1 MKLGFWYSDMIRF
14 MEDASEYG
22 NYYEQ
27 LVQKMLPHLSPDT
40 HICDAGSGIGY
51 LSLALAPYVRQV
63 TAVEKHPDAAAVLA
77 RNCSSRKIANVISR
91 CGGIDETVPAAP
103 YNAMVF
109 CFFGGSHQIL
119 KLAKQQCSGD
129 IFVFTRNYTHHRFSA
144 GNLPSGWEGYPEL
157 RALLEAWKIPF
168 RQETFSL
175 EFGQPFRNL
184 SDAKLFFQLYSKD
197 SDKSL
202 LTDEFLKGKL
212 QETGRADFPLYLPQ
226 EKQLAFLHFSV
237 KDIPEDFE

>member
-27 LVQKMLPHLSPDT
+27 LVQKMLPHLSRDA

-51 LSLALAPYVRQV
+51 LSLALSPYVRQV
-63 TAVEKHPDAAAVLA
+63 TAVEKHLDAAAVLV
-77 RNCSSRKIANVISR
+77 RNCSSRKITNVISR
-91 CGGIDETVPAAP
+91 CGSIDETAPTEP

-109 CFFGGSHQIL
+109 CFFGGSRQIL
-119 KLAKQQCSGD
+119 NLAKQQCSGD
-129 IFVFTRNYTHHRFSA
+129 VFVFTRNYTRHRFSA

-175 EFGQPFRNL
+175 EFGQPFRNP

-197 SDKSL
+197 PDKSL
-202 LTDEFLKGKL
+202 LTDDFLQGKL
-212 QETGRADFPLYLPQ
+212 QETGRDDFPLYLPQ

>member
-1 MKLGFWYSDMIRF
+1 MKLEFWLEDMIRF
-14 MEDASEYG
+14 RTDASEYG
-22 NYYEQ
+22 NYYQQ
-27 LVQKMLPHLSPDT
+27 LTEVMRPRLSSDL
-40 HICDAGSGIGY
+40 HICDAGSGLGY

-63 TAVEKHPDAAAVLA
+63 TAIEKHPHAAAVLTK
-77 RNCSSRKIANVISR
+77 NCRERHIRNVISR
-91 CGGIDETVPAAP
+91 CGSIDETAPTEP

-119 KLAKQQCSGD
+119 NLAKQQCSGD
-129 IFVFTRNYTHHRFSA
+129 IFVFTRNYTRHRFSA

-212 QETGRADFPLYLPQ
+212 QETGSADFPLYLPQ